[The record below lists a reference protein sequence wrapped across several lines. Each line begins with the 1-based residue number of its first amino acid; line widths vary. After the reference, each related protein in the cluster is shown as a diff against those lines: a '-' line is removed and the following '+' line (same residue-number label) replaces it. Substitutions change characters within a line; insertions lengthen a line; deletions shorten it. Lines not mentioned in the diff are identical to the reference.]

1 MNPQDPWG
9 NPTPPPQTPPTP
21 SGGNLP
27 NVDPRLYASQQPQPQ
42 QALQQPT
49 QPQPYS
55 QPTAQQPTQPQVDY
69 QYTTDPQNAVP
80 AYQDPDRAN
89 DYTVDYLNSIAAPA
103 QQKIVSKFAI
113 FGMIGG
119 VLIAAI
125 IGVILFSAPKG
136 KTTSDLIPALASRI
150 DTLSKVTK
158 AQQKHLS
165 ENRLAETN
173 AALNSSLGTM
183 DTDIKKIIEDQ
194 KIKKSQSKTTIT
206 AEEAYATMLTKTFD
220 DAYQRG
226 TLDRTYLS
234 QMTYELTIL
243 EKQINSV
250 KKTSKN
256 KDIKAFCDNALANVE
271 LVLKSYTASSSVEG
285 TEATTP

>member
-9 NPTPPPQTPPTP
+9 NPTPPQSPPAP

-27 NVDPRLYASQQPQPQ
+27 PVNPQPYPN
-42 QALQQPT
+42 QPT
-49 QPQPYS
+49 QPQQDFN
-55 QPTAQQPTQPQVDY
+55 QPVQPQQYPQPIQSQVDY
-69 QYTTDPQNAVP
+69 RSTGDQQSPVP
-80 AYQDPDRAN
+80 AYQNPDRAN

-103 QQKIVSKFAI
+103 QQKAVNKFAI
-113 FGMIGG
+113 FGLIGG

-125 IGVILFSAPKG
+125 IGVILISAPKG
-136 KTTSDLIPALASRI
+136 KTASDLIPSLAARI

-165 ENRLAETN
+165 ENKLAETN

-183 DTDIKKIIEDQ
+183 STDIQKIIEDQ
-194 KIKKSQSKTTIT
+194 KMKKSQTKATIN
-206 AEEAYATMLTKTFD
+206 AEEAYAEKLTKTLD

-250 KKTSKN
+250 KKASKN
-256 KDIKAFCDNALANVE
+256 KDIKAFCDSSLANTQ
-271 LVLKSYTASSSVEG
+271 LVLKSYESSSSTDE
-285 TEATTP
+285 TTTQ